1 MTGPSPVL
9 GERYRRALVDAA
21 QWHETQT
28 RKGSTVPYVSHVLA
42 VSSAVMEDGG
52 DEDECIAAL
61 LHDAVED
68 CGISRATIAQR
79 FGERVADIVMACTD
93 DTGGDRDNK
102 APWWSRK
109 VHHIEHLSRF
119 AAAGDLGVI
128 RVTAADKLSNLRS
141 TLDDRD
147 GSVFAVFKAGLG
159 GFAWYHATFCGILVD
174 ALRTTPDPSG
184 SGRSPAASVLAG
196 RLESSMDELGARIDR
211 YRSDYAERIV
221 EVLDRTVG
229 VARPLG
235 WGAHDPWPW
244 FALDVAHRARGGSVR
259 VEHVRA
265 AEQGWFGGV
274 QFIDWE

>member
-1 MTGPSPVL
+1 MTRPSPVL

-141 TLDDRD
+141 TLDDPQD
-147 GSVFAVFKAGLG
+147 SVFSIFKAGLG
-159 GFAWYHATFCGILVD
+159 GFAWYHATFCGMLVD
-174 ALRTTPDPSG
+174 ALRVAPGSANTSGTP
-184 SGRSPAASVLAG
+184 RSSILAV
-196 RLESSMDELGARIDR
+196 RLENALGELAALTDR
-211 YRSDYAERIV
+211 YRERYAPVV
-221 EVLDRTVG
+221 EQMLTELSSEEMLVPTGR
-229 VARPLG
+229 
-235 WGAHDPWPW
+235 HDPLPW
-244 FALDVAHRARGGSVR
+244 FVLDVAHRAGGSATWR
-259 VEHVRA
+259 DHVAAARA
-265 AEQGWFGGV
+265 GWFA
-274 QFIDWE
+274 QPLTMSD